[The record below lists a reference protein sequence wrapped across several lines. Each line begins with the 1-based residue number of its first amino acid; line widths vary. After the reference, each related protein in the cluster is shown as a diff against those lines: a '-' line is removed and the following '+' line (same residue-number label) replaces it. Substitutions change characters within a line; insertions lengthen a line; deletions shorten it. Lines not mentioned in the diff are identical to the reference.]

1 MTLCLEDLSVKN
13 GKKGVMTHEVRG
25 SVNLVIN
32 LMFKGGIKI
41 IGNEYIFLDIH
52 EKTKFKTILSQNVV
66 KIRGLLS
73 R

>member
-1 MTLCLEDLSVKN
+1 
-13 GKKGVMTHEVRG
+13 MTHEVRG
-25 SVNLVIN
+25 SGNLVIN
-32 LMFKGGIKI
+32 LMSKGGIKI

-52 EKTKFKTILSQNVV
+52 EKTKFKTILPQNVV